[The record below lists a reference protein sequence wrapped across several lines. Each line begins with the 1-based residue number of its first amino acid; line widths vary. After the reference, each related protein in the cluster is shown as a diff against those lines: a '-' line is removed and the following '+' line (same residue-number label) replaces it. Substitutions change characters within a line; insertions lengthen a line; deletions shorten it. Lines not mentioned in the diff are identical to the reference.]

1 MHDPLPKANLTVP
14 SWTVVGTPGFSA
26 GATDYT
32 SLAIDPTG
40 TPFLGYRDLAN
51 SGKAT
56 VQKFVAGTWTVVG
69 TPGFSAG
76 TALFTSLAID
86 PTGTPFLG
94 YVDGVGTSNKATVQR
109 YA

>member
-1 MHDPLPKANLTVP
+1 
-14 SWTVVGTPGFSA
+14 VVGTPGFSA
-26 GATDYT
+26 GTAFYT

-40 TPFLGYRDLAN
+40 TPFLGYVDGAN
-51 SGKAT
+51 SDKAT

-76 TALFTSLAID
+76 TAIFTSLAID

-94 YVDGVGTSNKATVQR
+94 YSDGANSNKATVQR